1 MRYTVILQRESD
13 GGYVAVVPSLPGCVS
28 QGDTREEALKNIEE
42 AAELYIED
50 VQAAGDP
57 LPIEDQREF
66 IEPNTS
72 TRRLSFPRTSPVR
85 NSFVSSRESVLSSNV
100 NAAATSFCAVNLRLP
115 VCLCPTT
122 RSFVWGRSARFFAKP
137 GSRLNS

>member
-50 VQAAGDP
+50 VKATGDP

-66 IEPNTS
+66 IELNTS
-72 TRRLSFPRTSPVR
+72 TR
-85 NSFVSSRESVLSSNV
+85 
-100 NAAATSFCAVNLRLP
+100 
-115 VCLCPTT
+115 
-122 RSFVWGRSARFFAKP
+122 
-137 GSRLNS
+137 

>member
-50 VQAAGDP
+50 VQAVGDP
-57 LPIEDQREF
+57 LPNRREF
-66 IEPNTS
+66 IQ
-72 TRRLSFPRTSPVR
+72 
-85 NSFVSSRESVLSSNV
+85 
-100 NAAATSFCAVNLRLP
+100 
-115 VCLCPTT
+115 
-122 RSFVWGRSARFFAKP
+122 
-137 GSRLNS
+137 

>member
-50 VQAAGDP
+50 VRATGDP
-57 LPIEDQREF
+57 LPVEDQREF
-66 IEPNTS
+66 IELNTS
-72 TRRLSFPRTSPVR
+72 
-85 NSFVSSRESVLSSNV
+85 
-100 NAAATSFCAVNLRLP
+100 
-115 VCLCPTT
+115 
-122 RSFVWGRSARFFAKP
+122 AR
-137 GSRLNS
+137 

>member
-50 VQAAGDP
+50 VQAVGDP
-57 LPIEDQREF
+57 LPVEDQREF
-66 IEPNTS
+66 IELNTS
-72 TRRLSFPRTSPVR
+72 TR
-85 NSFVSSRESVLSSNV
+85 
-100 NAAATSFCAVNLRLP
+100 
-115 VCLCPTT
+115 
-122 RSFVWGRSARFFAKP
+122 
-137 GSRLNS
+137 

>member
-57 LPIEDQREF
+57 P
-66 IEPNTS
+66 
-72 TRRLSFPRTSPVR
+72 
-85 NSFVSSRESVLSSNV
+85 SRESVLSSNV

-122 RSFVWGRSARFFAKP
+122 RSFVWDAPHDSSRSRAL
-137 GSRLNS
+137 G